1 MQSWCSQILS
11 WSVDAFQYKIKITKF
26 RWFFFSFS
34 TEPEP
39 VEEITCRITEPLRVM
54 PFERTTM
61 YGFMGTCEHIAVSS
75 CEPVPGFDVRVTVDF
90 LTESMEN
97 GAVGLLVNDLRYV
110 SREDGF
116 FDDGGQSPI
125 PSTPTH
131 REYSATP
138 STRVIVD
145 FGEGM
150 TNITFDVDTDPND
163 PLDIDIEIVHV
174 YGKDTLHVRRLVTP
188 PLCACN
194 TALL

>member
-1 MQSWCSQILS
+1 MVL
-11 WSVDAFQYKIKITKF
+11 
-26 RWFFFSFS
+26 FFSFS
-34 TEPEP
+34 TEPVP
-39 VEEITCRITEPLRVM
+39 VEDITCRITEPLRVM

-116 FDDGGQSPI
+116 FDDGGQTHISPT
-125 PSTPTH
+125 STR

-138 STRVIVD
+138 PTSVIVD

-150 TNITFDVDTDPND
+150 TNITFDIDTDPND
-163 PLDIDIEIVHV
+163 PLDIDIGIVHV

-194 TALL
+194 TCLLYTSPSPRDATLSRMPSSA